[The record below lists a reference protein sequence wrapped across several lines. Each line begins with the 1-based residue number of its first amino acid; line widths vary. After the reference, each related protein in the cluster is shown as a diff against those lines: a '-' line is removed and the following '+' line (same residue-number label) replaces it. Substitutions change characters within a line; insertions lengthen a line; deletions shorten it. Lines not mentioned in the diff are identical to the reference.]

1 MQGCG
6 WQCMAYHPVA
16 RLGEAPG
23 ERVHAVGDV
32 GERAGG
38 GRGGEDRWNNEQ
50 AIGWWVLAGEIRGSQ

>member
-1 MQGCG
+1 
-6 WQCMAYHPVA
+6 MAYHPVA